1 MNNELIVVKQLPIIE
16 EQLQT
21 ISKEIQDRVSLVLS
35 MDCTEENYKEIK
47 KYRSELSK
55 MFADLEERRKNVK
68 KLVLSPYEQFEEIYK
83 TYVTNVF
90 KPADE
95 EIKTKIQSV
104 EAGIKQE
111 KKNSAVAYFNEYAES
126 VGIDFVTFDS
136 MQIDVTMSVSLK
148 KLKETAKLFLDKIID
163 DLKLIEIQT
172 YKEEILVEY
181 KKSLNV
187 AQAIRIVNDRHE
199 AIEAERKRLEEA
211 RLEAEQKAAAETI
224 VDEVIAENAES
235 DSFTAPV
242 EVDVPTDKTVHSDE
256 PVAQKIYQVSFCYR
270 TTSLDSIREIKAI
283 MERNGTYEQL

>member
-21 ISKEIQDRVSLVLS
+21 ISKEIQDRVSRVLS

-55 MFADLEERRKNVK
+55 MFADLEERRKDVK
-68 KLVLSPYEQFEEIYK
+68 KLVLAPYEQFEEIYK

-104 EAGIKQE
+104 EMGIKQE
-111 KKNSAVAYFNEYAES
+111 KKNSAVAYFIEYAKS

-148 KLKETAKLFLDKIID
+148 KLKETAKMFLDKIVD
-163 DLKLIEIQT
+163 DLKLIEIQM

-187 AQAIRIVNDRHE
+187 AQAIRLVNDRHE
-199 AIEAERKRLEEA
+199 AIEAERRRLEEA
-211 RLEAEQKAAAETI
+211 RLEAEQKSAAEAI
-224 VDEVIAENAES
+224 VDEFIAENAES
-235 DSFTAPV
+235 DNFTVPV
-242 EVDVPTDKTVHSDE
+242 EVDIPTDKTAPSEDASV
-256 PVAQKIYQVSFCYR
+256 QKIYQVSFCYK